1 MRTAHAANR
10 SRCFQSRGWRRAL
23 FRTVLVVF
31 MLAVVTVPGTDR
43 GIVQAAQPS
52 PSRPNVVLILM
63 DDLGYGD
70 LGSYG
75 ATDIKTPHVDRLARE
90 GVRLTDGY
98 SNGVVCSPTRAAL
111 MTGRYQQRVGIEDV
125 LTILPESVER
135 GLPATGRT
143 LPALLKQN
151 GYETALFGKWHL
163 GYKPEFGPN
172 AHGFT
177 EFFGFLS
184 GAVDYYTHQ
193 RNDGKPDLF
202 ENTTPVTSEE
212 YLTDAITRRAVS
224 FIDRTANRP
233 FFVEVAY
240 NAAHWPFQPP
250 DRPPAVRDPTQKPIL
265 YQAPWAEVPA
275 TRQDYAR
282 MVEHA
287 DAGIGQILT
296 ALERHGL
303 TSNTLVIFT
312 NDNGGEW
319 LSRNAPFFN
328 RKGSVWE
335 GGIRVPLIL
344 RWPQRLPAGATSPQV
359 AVTMDLTATI
369 LSATQTAVPADY
381 PLDGIDLIPHLREG
395 ATTTTRQIFWRGV
408 PHGRVQTA
416 VRDGDWK
423 LLNDEGRPFLFN
435 VRTDPGER
443 DDFAARRPD
452 IVRKLSQLFGAWRD
466 DVGITPPAL
475 QK

>member
-10 SRCFQSRGWRRAL
+10 WCRAL
-23 FRTVLVVF
+23 FRMVLAVF
-31 MLAVVTVPGTDR
+31 MLAVVTVPCTER

-75 ATDIKTPHVDRLARE
+75 ATDIKTPHLDRLARE

-111 MTGRYQQRVGIEDV
+111 MTGRYQHRVGIEDV
-125 LTILPESVER
+125 LTTLPEQQER
-135 GLPATGRT
+135 GLAATGRT

-151 GYETALFGKWHL
+151 GYATALFGKWHL

-202 ENTTPVTSEE
+202 ENTAPVTSEE

-250 DRPPAVRDPTQKPIL
+250 GRPPAVRDPTQKPTL
-265 YQAPWAEVPA
+265 NQGPSAEVPA

-335 GGIRVPLIL
+335 GGIRVP
-344 RWPQRLPAGATSPQV
+344 AHS
-359 AVTMDLTATI
+359 AV
-369 LSATQTAVPADY
+369 
-381 PLDGIDLIPHLREG
+381 
-395 ATTTTRQIFWRGV
+395 ATTPARRCHFAAGC
-408 PHGRVQTA
+408 
-416 VRDGDWK
+416 
-423 LLNDEGRPFLFN
+423 
-435 VRTDPGER
+435 R
-443 DDFAARRPD
+443 DDGPDRDNPECNANCCSRGLPPRRH
-452 IVRKLSQLFGAWRD
+452 RSHSA
-466 DVGITPPAL
+466 PA
-475 QK
+475 

>member
-1 MRTAHAANR
+1 
-10 SRCFQSRGWRRAL
+10 
-23 FRTVLVVF
+23 
-31 MLAVVTVPGTDR
+31 
-43 GIVQAAQPS
+43 
-52 PSRPNVVLILM
+52 
-63 DDLGYGD
+63 
-70 LGSYG
+70 
-75 ATDIKTPHVDRLARE
+75 
-90 GVRLTDGY
+90 
-98 SNGVVCSPTRAAL
+98 VVCSPTRAAL

-125 LTILPESVER
+125 LTILPANVER

-224 FIDRTANRP
+224 FIDRTASRP

-250 DRPPAVRDPTQKPIL
+250 ERPPAVRDPTQKPTL
-265 YQAPWAEVPA
+265 YQGPSAEVPA

-282 MVEHA
+282 IVEHA
-287 DAGIGQILT
+287 DAGIGRILT

-328 RKGSVWE
+328 RKGSLWE

-344 RWPQRLPAGATSPQV
+344 RWPQRLPAGVISPQV

-395 ATTTTRQIFWRGV
+395 AATITRQIFWRGV
-408 PHGRVQTA
+408 PHTRVQTA

-435 VRTDPGER
+435 VRTDQGER
-443 DDFAARRPD
+443 DDLAARRPD
-452 IVRKLSQLFGAWRD
+452 IVRKLSQLHEAWLR
-466 DVGITPPAL
+466 DVGITPPSPS
-475 QK
+475 K